1 MLNLLIFNV
10 KTSLTFLF
18 NFKMF
23 NFSKLLNTYQY
34 CWQASV
40 IGASIWMSDWSED
53 GDLLS
58 TEEFRSQIGLRLGVY
73 GALGGA
79 QGFRNL
85 NMFLNFTHL

>member
-1 MLNLLIFNV
+1 MLP
-10 KTSLTFLF
+10 
-18 NFKMF
+18 
-23 NFSKLLNTYQY
+23 
-34 CWQASV
+34 QASV

-79 QGFRNL
+79 QGSRIFSFN
-85 NMFLNFTHL
+85 